1 MLIPLNLHFIADF
14 PWHVWIPFWVSP
26 FWALYISYRRKLST
40 PLVWLLVKN
49 KLAAFPGR
57 QFMDGFSASPS
68 HFRLGHSTPKP
79 RIRSLSTNERMGQK
93 HDYTDH
99 SPTNL
104 PSFRFA
110 SVLISKRTFRTF
122 CPSGAGKAV
131 CSAPRHDGPPPGPWA
146 WYQDSWVLLWKH
158 LYELLDVSWWSTW
171 CHLPD
176 RFLVVLC

>member
-14 PWHVWIPFWVSP
+14 PAWHVWIPFWVSW
-26 FWALYISYRRKLST
+26 FWALHILLTTKTEHSTRLASCEEQIGSLSWET
-40 PLVWLLVKN
+40 IH
-49 KLAAFPGR
+49 
-57 QFMDGFSASPS
+57 GFAASPS

-79 RIRSLSTNERMGQK
+79 RIRSLSTHERMCQK
-93 HDYTDH
+93 HDSTDH

-131 CSAPRHDGPPPGPWA
+131 CSAPRHDGPPLGPWA
-146 WYQDSWVLLWKH
+146 W
-158 LYELLDVSWWSTW
+158 
-171 CHLPD
+171 
-176 RFLVVLC
+176 